1 MYLNMYKWGRI
12 HYQVIVCYSWHAYGW
27 WCLPPWQGQYVGFGL
42 CHRGLCR
49 RVRAPSP
56 RTGEFHATVPKG
68 KLPIFLGLFEV
79 IFYFPNG
86 KSTMTGESI
95 KWIFLNFGRTP
106 KQQIQVL
113 LEDSLWDSVAGKL
126 MRYFSHFDTCFDA
139 HMDKQHVLARTRRT
153 SWTKLPG
160 VCNSLLVK
168 ITMFYVFF
176 SNMFYGHSSNCP
188 WLSISIGIFFKE
200 IILQNCLFV
209 CVLLGQNVRIDAP
222 DTDFVSIPAACSSNG
237 APTCSHRAMVNINMI
252 WLYTWWLGIPKIPL
266 WRWVKSHRIHPLLHE
281 SKPAVQLSSTIW
293 SKMAGQSPIYQ
304 CVPH

>member
-1 MYLNMYKWGRI
+1 
-12 HYQVIVCYSWHAYGW
+12 
-27 WCLPPWQGQYVGFGL
+27 
-42 CHRGLCR
+42 
-49 RVRAPSP
+49 
-56 RTGEFHATVPKG
+56 
-68 KLPIFLGLFEV
+68 V

-176 SNMFYGHSSNCP
+176 FKYVLWTFIELSMIVHIHRHFFQGNHPSKLPLCLRSPWSKREDWCTGHGLCLHSS
-188 WLSISIGIFFKE
+188 S
-200 IILQNCLFV
+200 LF
-209 CVLLGQNVRIDAP
+209 QQR
-222 DTDFVSIPAACSSNG
+222 
-237 APTCSHRAMVNINMI
+237 CSHVLPPCYGQYQHDMI
-252 WLYTWWLGIPKIPL
+252 IYLVVGNTQDPLVKMSQIP
-266 WRWVKSHRIHPLLHE
+266 
-281 SKPAVQLSSTIW
+281 
-293 SKMAGQSPIYQ
+293 
-304 CVPH
+304 